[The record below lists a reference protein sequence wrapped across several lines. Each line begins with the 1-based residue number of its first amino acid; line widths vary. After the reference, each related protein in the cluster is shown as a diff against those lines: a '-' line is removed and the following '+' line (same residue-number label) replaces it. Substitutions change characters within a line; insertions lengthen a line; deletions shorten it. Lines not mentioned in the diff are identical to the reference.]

1 MRRSA
6 FVALLAGAAVP
17 AFAQAQTLVPLRI
30 ASPGG
35 DTYAE
40 PFYALDAGFLAKA
53 GFDGQLTVLNNA
65 GAVTAAVAG
74 GSVDVGIGDM
84 IGIANAVNHGIPLQV
99 FAGAGL
105 YSSTSATTFLCVEST
120 STVRQAKD
128 LEGKTVAVVTLVG
141 LGTSATKAWLTQ
153 NGADLAKIR
162 FLELPQ
168 SEMPPALQRD
178 LVQAA
183 VLVEPFF
190 TSVKSAIRVL
200 GKPYDAVAKEF
211 LICQWIATSDWL
223 SKNAATARKL
233 VGVIYD
239 TARWANTHHDES
251 LPILAK
257 YNKIDPERM
266 RGIVRAAFATRVDT
280 SLIQPVIDIGVRYKT
295 IEKPLD
301 AGTIIAKL

>member
-1 MRRSA
+1 
-6 FVALLAGAAVP
+6 
-17 AFAQAQTLVPLRI
+17 
-30 ASPGG
+30 
-35 DTYAE
+35 
-40 PFYALDAGFLAKA
+40 
-53 GFDGQLTVLNNA
+53 
-65 GAVTAAVAG
+65 
-74 GSVDVGIGDM
+74 
-84 IGIANAVNHGIPLQV
+84 
-99 FAGAGL
+99 
-105 YSSTSATTFLCVEST
+105 
-120 STVRQAKD
+120 
-128 LEGKTVAVVTLVG
+128 
-141 LGTSATKAWLTQ
+141 LTQ